1 MIKRLRTIFR
11 LTAAGLAALFS
22 MGAMAQPVSIIPQPV
37 HLEQHEGTLLLRAD
51 MTMAYDA
58 VLGQQARYL
67 QEVLHRSTGFCWK
80 QTEKKS
86 RADVVL
92 EVDAQRVAETE
103 GYRLTVDGKRINI
116 CGHDAGGLFYGI
128 QTFLQLLPPAIHDS
142 TLQPQ
147 TEWRVPQVSISD
159 APDHP
164 WRGMMLDVAR
174 YFYDKEF
181 VKHYIDMMA
190 MYKMNKLQFHLID
203 DSGWRLEIKKYPRL
217 TEVGA
222 WAGQNENRLGGYYS
236 QDDIREIIEYA
247 AVRNVE
253 IIPEIEFPA
262 HMLSAVVAYPWLSC
276 TGKQHEVPRQHF
288 ISRDLLCVG
297 KETSINFLADV
308 LEETASLFPSNYINI
323 GGDEA
328 VYDRWKECPLCQK
341 VMQREGLSQ
350 ASDLQGYLTNVVADM
365 MKKKGKTVVGWEE
378 IIMRGKVSQP
388 VVALIWHEV
397 KDTILATQTG
407 HQAILAPA
415 TNLYLDFP
423 EGSTPGEI
431 KAATWMPPI
440 SLEKCYS
447 MPVNDYS
454 QASTVLGVQGC
465 FWSDQFI
472 HGTLLQELPQL
483 NENRSEKYA
492 EYLTFPRLL
501 AVAELGWCSNAS
513 RNWQHFKQRLSSH
526 YARLDHKDC
535 NYRVPEPDIVSMT
548 EVGDK
553 VRFELASP
561 VDGATIRYT
570 TDGTYPHSHS
580 AVYSSPVEVDVK
592 TDFRA
597 ITEINS
603 RHYSL
608 PIYFEPDFSAY
619 EKYGTFVAEWKPQS
633 IAPNAGTWRFEATGK
648 MVGNGTYDVTF
659 VHTHGNDM
667 QLGKLVQYK
676 RDEQLAEIPM
686 KATIGRQH
694 TAVTYRITQTAFEA
708 GVPFY
713 FEVETACNG
722 ACNSHGYVFVWKVEE

>member
-1 MIKRLRTIFR
+1 MILRMKEILRLATF
-11 LTAAGLAALFS
+11 ALALSFGHCAVAES
-22 MGAMAQPVSIIPQPV
+22 IAIIPQPAHV
-37 HLEQHEGTLLLRAD
+37 EQHAGVFELRAD

-58 VLGQQARYL
+58 ACEAQARYL
-67 QEVLHRSTGFCWK
+67 CDVLYPSTGFTWK
-80 QTEKKS
+80 VAEKKS

-92 EVDAQRVAETE
+92 EVDAARVPEPE
-103 GYRLTVDGKRINI
+103 GYRLTVDGKRVVI
-116 CGHDAGGLFYGI
+116 CGHDAGGVFYGI
-128 QTFLQLLPPAIHDS
+128 QSFLQLLPPAVHG
-142 TLQPQ
+142 TVLQRGVAWQ
-147 TEWRVPQVSISD
+147 VPQVTVSD

-236 QDDIREIIEYA
+236 QDDIREIIAYA

-253 IIPEIEFPA
+253 VIPEIEFPA

-297 KETSINFLADV
+297 KQSSYDFLADV
-308 LEETASLFPSNYINI
+308 LEETADLFPSKYINI

-328 VYDRWKECPLCQK
+328 VYDRWKECPLCQQ
-341 VMQREGLSQ
+341 VMQREGLKQ
-350 ASDLQGYLTNVVADM
+350 VSDLQGYLTNVVADM

-388 VVALIWHEV
+388 VVALIWHQV
-397 KDTILATQTG
+397 NDTLQATQTG
-407 HQAILAPA
+407 HKAILTPA

-423 EGSTPGEI
+423 ESRTPGEV

-454 QASTVLGVQGC
+454 PSSTVLGVQGC

-472 HGTLLQELPQL
+472 HGTVLQELPLL

-492 EYLTFPRLL
+492 EYLSFPRLL
-501 AVAELGWCSNAS
+501 AVAELGWCRNAV
-513 RNWQHFKQRLSSH
+513 RDWAGFKRRLGSH

-535 NYRVPEPDIVSMT
+535 NYRVPEPDIVSISDA
-548 EVGDK
+548 GGK

-561 VDGATIRYT
+561 VEGATIRYT
-570 TDGTYPHSHS
+570 TDGSYPHSHS
-580 AVYSSPVEVDVK
+580 AVYTSPVEVDVK

-597 ITEINS
+597 ITEVDS
-603 RHYSL
+603 RHFSL
-608 PIYFEPDFSAY
+608 PLYFAPDFSAY
-619 EKYGTFVAEWKPQS
+619 QQYGTFVAEWKPKTFS
-633 IAPNAGTWRFEATGK
+633 ASSGTWRFESTGK
-648 MVGNGTYDVTF
+648 MVGNGTYEVIF
-659 VHTHGNDM
+659 VRTHGAGL
-667 QLGKLVQYK
+667 QPGRLVQYK
-676 RDEQLAEIPM
+676 RDEVLADLP
-686 KATIGRQH
+686 APTVAGPDV
-694 TAVTYRITQTAFEA
+694 VTYRLSQTAFEA
-708 GVPFY
+708 GVPFF
-713 FEVETACNG
+713 FEVETACG
-722 ACNSHGYVFVWKVEE
+722 ASSDSHGYVFVKKVEE

>member
-1 MIKRLRTIFR
+1 MREFLRLVTFAI
-11 LTAAGLAALFS
+11 ALSF
-22 MGAMAQPVSIIPQPV
+22 GFCAVAQPVAVIPQPARV
-37 HLEQHEGTLLLRAD
+37 EQHAGVLKLHAG
-51 MTMAYDA
+51 MTMASDA
-58 VLGQQARYL
+58 ACEPQARYL
-67 QEVLHRSTGFCWK
+67 REVLFPSTGFCWK
-80 QTEKKS
+80 SAEKKS

-92 EVDAQRVAETE
+92 EVDATRVPEAE
-103 GYRLTVDGKRINI
+103 GYRLTVDGKRVTI
-116 CGHDAGGLFYGI
+116 CGHDAGGVFYGI
-128 QTFLQLLPPAIHDS
+128 QTFLQLLPPAVHG
-142 TLQPQ
+142 TALQQ
-147 TEWRVPQVSISD
+147 GVEWLVPQVEISD
-159 APDHP
+159 APNHP

-236 QDDIREIIEYA
+236 QDDIREIIAYA

-297 KETSINFLADV
+297 KETSYKFLADV
-308 LEETASLFPSNYINI
+308 LEETADLFPSEYINI

-328 VYDRWKECPLCQK
+328 VYDRWKECPLCQQ
-341 VMQREGLSQ
+341 VMQREGLTRV
-350 ASDLQGYLTNVVADM
+350 SDLQGYLTNVVADM
-365 MKKKGKTVVGWEE
+365 MKQKGKTVVGWEE

-388 VVALIWHEV
+388 VVALIWHQV
-397 KDTILATQTG
+397 NDTIQATQTG
-407 HQAILAPA
+407 HKAILAPA

-423 EGSTPGEI
+423 ESRTPGEI

-454 QASTVLGVQGC
+454 PASTVLGVQGC

-472 HGTLLQELPQL
+472 HGTVLQELSLL

-501 AVAELGWCSNAS
+501 AVAELGWCRNAVRDWDSFRS
-513 RNWQHFKQRLSSH
+513 RLGSQ

-535 NYRVPEPDIVSMT
+535 NYRVPEPEIVSMK
-548 EVGDK
+548 EVGGK

-561 VDGATIRYT
+561 VEGATIRYT
-570 TDGTYPHSHS
+570 TDGSWPHSHS
-580 AVYSSPVEVDVK
+580 AVYTSPVEVDVK

-597 ITEINS
+597 ITEVDS
-603 RHYSL
+603 RHFSL
-608 PIYFEPDFSAY
+608 PLYFAPDFSAFQQ
-619 EKYGTFVAEWKPQS
+619 YGAFVAEWKPLVLAS
-633 IAPNAGTWRFEATGK
+633 GTGKWRFEATGK
-648 MVGNGTYDVTF
+648 MVGNGTYEVTF
-659 VHTHGNDM
+659 VRTRGTAVKWG
-667 QLGKLVQYK
+667 QLVQYK
-676 RDEQLAEIPM
+676 RDETLAEIP
-686 KATIGRQH
+686 APTVV
-694 TAVTYRITQTAFEA
+694 APDVVTYRLTQTAFEA
-708 GVPFY
+708 GVPFF
-713 FEVETACNG
+713 FEVEADCG
-722 ACNSHGYVFVWKVEE
+722 ATSDSHGYVFVRKVEE